1 MSVINFPGGPEPHID
16 RELVERAVALKQ
28 RLIAFATSGPLAER
42 YRELFEEQGV
52 DGSDFGEFV
61 DFTDWFIFEWEGE
74 DGARV
79 IDEFAESESE
89 LEPDDLRILE
99 AWGAPVSDLFTVVAV
114 RPEGILL
121 ADEEGARYFAVPTSL
136 GADQMGLEPGLT
148 LGTRLVPVG
157 EVYLLSGTQEVYS
170 DEAGPDERI
179 VDQWLYDAFVEHF
192 GADEIVVEAEDVG
205 DRLEAYAHF
214 VIDVFKPAGA
224 GGKTMREL
232 FELAGEGDVDLDV
245 FGDLSLPGAAGTV
258 GLLADPDE
266 GPALVPFYDALRGYL
281 ERGEGDAEMVRELLV
296 DLIDDPQIPPFV
308 IRRLAAAGPGRF
320 SRLMAEALD
329 EPEFDVERDLDDLL
343 EDFKGDVDLD
353 DLDEEED
360 DLVFAD
366 DLVDVRDLAPD
377 ERPAG
382 SIAAA
387 AYDFLAET
395 AESFKPTT
403 LEAHALGVNMLYHYA
418 VESGY
423 VAASQLDEGF
433 LVDFLAVWYPRFW
446 GRRSISGAKR
456 LLTTVGKFTSWLDA
470 TTKSTIGQ
478 RFKGEVLPALK
489 EDLPRVVRAAE
500 AIDGELLPLDLE
512 ALDATLRN
520 ARDPESL
527 VEAIGAAI
535 EPSFDPNALA
545 GGWTILEVA
554 KDVARAARRDDESDE
569 RVFAIELSEEAA
581 EALAPGDVVVGIL
594 VPAGERWRVT
604 GLLAVHPPIAGR

>member
-1 MSVINFPGGPEPHID
+1 
-16 RELVERAVALKQ
+16 
-28 RLIAFATSGPLAER
+28 
-42 YRELFEEQGV
+42 
-52 DGSDFGEFV
+52 
-61 DFTDWFIFEWEGE
+61 
-74 DGARV
+74 
-79 IDEFAESESE
+79 
-89 LEPDDLRILE
+89 
-99 AWGAPVSDLFTVVAV
+99 
-114 RPEGILL
+114 
-121 ADEEGARYFAVPTSL
+121 
-136 GADQMGLEPGLT
+136 MGLEPGLT

-329 EPEFDVERDLDDLL
+329 EPEFDVERDLDDPL

-377 ERPAG
+377 ERLVMSTSDGPFPMETTYTWED
-382 SIAAA
+382 AAA
-387 AYDFLAET
+387 GCT
-395 AESFKPTT
+395 RMT
-403 LEAHALGVNMLYHYA
+403 LGNRGEPAAFA
-418 VESGY
+418 K
-423 VAASQLDEGF
+423 VAGAFMVS
-433 LVDFLAVWYPRFW
+433 AM
-446 GRRSISGAKR
+446 RRANRKDLRR
-456 LLTTVGKFTSWLDA
+456 LKA
-470 TTKSTIGQ
+470 
-478 RFKGEVLPALK
+478 
-489 EDLPRVVRAAE
+489 
-500 AIDGELLPLDLE
+500 
-512 ALDATLRN
+512 
-520 ARDPESL
+520 
-527 VEAIGAAI
+527 
-535 EPSFDPNALA
+535 
-545 GGWTILEVA
+545 ILE
-554 KDVARAARRDDESDE
+554 RRP
-569 RVFAIELSEEAA
+569 APA
-581 EALAPGDVVVGIL
+581 ED
-594 VPAGERWRVT
+594 
-604 GLLAVHPPIAGR
+604 